1 MKIIRFFLIIASLS
15 SIHIFITYINFFS
28 NDLFFVQNEITVFF
42 SDRLQKFIFEVKE
55 SSKNYHLIESYDVRK
70 IDLSLKIDFE
80 NEIVYG
86 SERILISKKNNV
98 NKIAFNCGKNIKIN
112 KILIN
117 NKPYSKY
124 FHKNKFLIFYFDYW
138 LTSQDVL
145 EFQIDYSFKYRFT
158 FYKGFILDKET
169 KHFYTLSEPNFAS
182 FWYICKEDPADKFLA
197 QVDLIIPSFL
207 FGVSNGKLIESTY
220 VNENEIKYR
229 YKSKYPISY
238 YLLFV
243 AGGDYK
249 IYEKEIVTEL
259 GSRIYSQNL
268 FFPEHFENG
277 KESLVINDRIFNLFE
292 KIVAKYPFQDEL
304 YGVVEVL
311 WPYGGMEHQT
321 RSAISYLAFES
332 IYPKF
337 DLLAHELAHQ
347 WFGNSVTLKNWE
359 DIWLNEGFASFFE
372 EFLLSGAKFPEE
384 IILND
389 SYYFYG
395 KVIDSER
402 FLFSRTSYD
411 KGAWILKMLWN
422 YLEDDKFWK
431 IIKTYYENYKYSN
444 ASTEDFIKVCNEIS
458 GQNLDWFFDQWV
470 FNEIERPVYEVSF
483 SSDNKGK
490 NYICKVKIK
499 QIQPR
504 YVFKNELDI
513 LLYFGNKNKK
523 MKLLNNSREQILF
536 FESSVPLTKVVID
549 LQSKILKKVIYK
561 NTE

>member
-1 MKIIRFFLIIASLS
+1 M
-15 SIHIFITYINFFS
+15 YINIFA
-28 NDLFFVQNEITVFF
+28 NDLFFVQNEITVFL
-42 SDRLQKFIFEVKE
+42 SDRLQKFIFEVNE
-55 SSKNYHLIESYDVRK
+55 SSKNYSLIESYDVK
-70 IDLSLKIDFE
+70 EINLSLKIDFK

-86 SERILISKKNNV
+86 SERILINKKNNV

-112 KILIN
+112 IISIN

-124 FHKNKFLIFYFDYW
+124 FHKNKFLIFYFDDW
-138 LTSQDVL
+138 LTKQEVL
-145 EFQIDYSFKYRFT
+145 EFQIDYSFKYRFA
-158 FYKGFILDKET
+158 FYQGFVLNKES

-182 FWYICKEDPADKFLA
+182 SWYICKEDPTDKFLA

-207 FGVSNGKLIESTY
+207 FGVSNGKLIESIYINQNT
-220 VNENEIKYR
+220 IKYR
-229 YKSKYPISY
+229 YKSNYPISY

-259 GSRIYSQNL
+259 GNKIYSQNL

-277 KESLVINDRIFNLFE
+277 KESLVISDRIFNLFE
-292 KIVAKYPFQDEL
+292 KVVAKYPFQDEL
-304 YGVVEVL
+304 YGIVEVL

-321 RSAISYLAFES
+321 RSTISSVAFES

-337 DLLAHELAHQ
+337 DLLAHELVHQ
-347 WFGNSVTLKNWE
+347 WFGNSVTLKNWK

-372 EFLLSGAKFPEE
+372 ELSLSEAKFPEE

-395 KVIDSER
+395 KVVDSER

-411 KGAWILKMLWN
+411 KGAWVLKMLWN
-422 YLEDDKFWK
+422 YLGEDKFWK
-431 IIKTYYENYKYSN
+431 IMKTYYEKYKYSN
-444 ASTEDFIKVCNEIS
+444 ASTEDFIKVCNEVS
-458 GQNLDWFFDQWV
+458 GQNLGWFFNQWI

-483 SSDNKGK
+483 TSNKRDK
-490 NYICKVKIK
+490 NYICKVKIR

-504 YVFKNELDI
+504 YIFKNELDI
-513 LLYFGNKNKK
+513 FLYFENDKK
-523 MKLLNNSREQILF
+523 QIRIVNNSLEQIIL
-536 FESSVPLTKVVID
+536 FESSSPLIKVELD
-549 LQSKILKKVIYK
+549 PQSKILKKVIYK
-561 NTE
+561 NAEYIS